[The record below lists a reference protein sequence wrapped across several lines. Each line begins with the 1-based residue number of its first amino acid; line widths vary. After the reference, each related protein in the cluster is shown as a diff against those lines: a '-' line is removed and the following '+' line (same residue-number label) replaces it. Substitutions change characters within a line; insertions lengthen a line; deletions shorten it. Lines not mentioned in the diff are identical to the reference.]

1 MIQKNPNIGLHQ
13 YEKKRHGIEQLPFA
27 VYRSKIPQ
35 GFTYYPMHWHEE
47 MEILYVEE
55 GMLTLMVNGQKY
67 TAEAGKFYVVSPGMI
82 HAMEEIPGEH
92 AVYYNVLFHLNFLMS
107 KEDEDHLNESMLQPL
122 LLGTKHFQVESF
134 MSKEEKKEVLHT
146 IKSLISYREQ
156 QEEEGIGFLVK
167 SDLFRLLHG
176 LRRTLLTSQEPM
188 IAAGQ
193 MERMKKLT
201 NWLLENVTE
210 EITLA
215 SAAQF
220 AGYSTSYFSKFFRN
234 YTGTSYLHYF
244 TMLKLEKSRKL
255 LEATDLSA
263 MEIGALCGFQN
274 YSYFIR
280 TFKKHYETTP
290 KQYQMRSREK
300 KRV

>member
-1 MIQKNPNIGLHQ
+1 MIQKNPNIGLYQ
-13 YEKKRHGIEQLPFA
+13 YEKKRHGVDQLPFA
-27 VYRSKIPQ
+27 VYRSKIPE

-67 TAEAGKFYVVSPGMI
+67 TAEAGKVYVVSPGMI
-82 HAMEEIPGEH
+82 HAMEEIPGKH

-122 LLGTKHFQVESF
+122 LLGTKHFQVEPSVR
-134 MSKEEKKEVLHT
+134 EEVNTEVLHT
-146 IKSLISYREQ
+146 IKSLVYYREQ

-176 LRRTLLTSQEPM
+176 LRHTLLTSQDPM

-201 NWLLENVTE
+201 NWLLENLTE

-215 SAAQF
+215 SAAKF
-220 AGYSTSYFSKFFRN
+220 ADR
-234 YTGTSYLHYF
+234 
-244 TMLKLEKSRKL
+244 KS
-255 LEATDLSA
+255 
-263 MEIGALCGFQN
+263 
-274 YSYFIR
+274 
-280 TFKKHYETTP
+280 
-290 KQYQMRSREK
+290 
-300 KRV
+300 VV